1 MRVNELINILK
12 TLPKN
17 REIYIS
23 SDPEGNSFGTI
34 ESDSF
39 SVEKECIIIFPI
51 KNIVII

>member
-23 SDPEGNSFGTI
+23 SDPEGNSFEII

-39 SVEKECIIIFPI
+39 FVEKECIIIFPT
-51 KNIVII
+51 KEVQ